1 MLVDYIGKLSD
12 NDDDDDYNLDQLD
25 NGYDMDD
32 FVEAYNP
39 NVKVSLSAHIWKGCL
54 TIRKLK
60 IF

>member
-1 MLVDYIGKLSD
+1 VLVDYIGKLSD

-39 NVKVSLSAHIWKGCL
+39 NVKVSLSAHI
-54 TIRKLK
+54 
-60 IF
+60 